1 MSAQRQN
8 LPARRDPEDHR
19 KTLQSLAVAGAQ
31 QNGMSPAV
39 FTGLARLAEAVCVI
53 LAGAGLQIAYVIP
66 AVGFSY
72 LYPAAILLVTG
83 LTIMIFQ
90 ALGLYRL
97 GAFLRPVWHGAR
109 VAGGVCIAFLLAI
122 AAIFLLKQGEAFS
135 RVWFISWFGLTLA
148 LLAASRITS
157 FALASRLTSRGRLDR
172 RAVIVGGGI
181 EGEALLADPGLRKDG
196 DLNIL
201 GVFDDRNDE
210 RIPDLVAGYPKL
222 GTIDD
227 LVDLARRTRIDLII
241 VALPVTAEDRVLA
254 MLNKLWVLPADIRL
268 AAHSNKLRLRP
279 RSYSWIGSVP
289 VLDIFDKP
297 INDWDKLLKSAFDRI
312 AGACAL
318 IALSPVMLL
327 AALAIK
333 LDSRGPVFFRQKR
346 YGFNNELIE
355 IWKFRSMRTGQLDH
369 DAARLVSRDDPRVT
383 RTGRF
388 LRRTSIDELPQL
400 FNVVFAGN
408 LSLVG
413 PRPHA
418 MQAKAAD
425 RLYDEVVEGYFARHK
440 VKPGL
445 TGWAQVNGW
454 RGETDTPEKLQR
466 RVEHDLYYIENWSM
480 LFDLYI
486 LAITPL
492 ALVKGDN
499 AY

>member
-1 MSAQRQN
+1 M
-8 LPARRDPEDHR
+8 
-19 KTLQSLAVAGAQ
+19 
-31 QNGMSPAV
+31 
-39 FTGLARLAEAVCVI
+39 
-53 LAGAGLQIAYVIP
+53 
-66 AVGFSY
+66 
-72 LYPAAILLVTG
+72 
-83 LTIMIFQ
+83 
-90 ALGLYRL
+90 
-97 GAFLRPVWHGAR
+97 
-109 VAGGVCIAFLLAI
+109 
-122 AAIFLLKQGEAFS
+122 
-135 RVWFISWFGLTLA
+135 
-148 LLAASRITS
+148 
-157 FALASRLTSRGRLDR
+157 TSRGLLDR
-172 RAVIVGGGI
+172 RAVIVGGGQ
-181 EGEALLADPGLRKDG
+181 EGEALLSDPGLRKDG
-196 DLNIL
+196 DLHIL

-222 GTIDD
+222 GSIDE

-297 INDWDKLLKSAFDRI
+297 INGWDKVLKPAFERI

-318 IALSPVMLL
+318 LLL
-327 AALAIK
+327 APIMVLAAIAIK
-333 LDSRGPVFFRQKR
+333 LDSRGPVFFRQRR

-355 IWKFRSMRTGQLDH
+355 IWKFRSMRADQLDH
-369 DAARLVSRDDPRVT
+369 DASRLVARDDPRVT
-383 RTGRF
+383 RVGRF

-418 MQAKAAD
+418 IQAKAAD

-486 LAITPL
+486 LGITPL
-492 ALVKGDN
+492 ALIKGEN